1 MWADLFS
8 EDLMRISLH
17 RTFLIFLLGV
27 SLLSSS
33 LSPVQAQQRTRTG
46 NRAAAK
52 KVRLVVGIVIDQFR
66 ADYLNRFEDQ
76 FVEGGF
82 KRLVREGA
90 NFTNAHYIHT
100 PTYTA
105 CGHSTF
111 MSGATPAHSG
121 IIGNSWYDRSS
132 GKVVTSVSDEKVK
145 LLGGKEGPGM
155 SPHRL
160 LGTTVGDELKLAT
173 VGKSK
178 VIGISSKDRSAIL
191 PAGKKPN
198 GAYWFD
204 SSTGNFVSSTYY
216 FNDLPEWVKTFNRDQ
231 HCSKSFGQK
240 WERLLPEAAYD
251 RSTADDMPYEKSAYG
266 THFPYTLNGGEG
278 KPGPKFF
285 SQFDASP
292 FGNEQLVRM
301 ARAAVEAEQLGTD
314 DYTDLLTISFSA
326 NDLVGHA
333 FGPYSQEV
341 QDITLRTD
349 RIIADLLTYL
359 DQKIGL
365 DRVIV
370 TLTADHGVAPVP
382 EMVKP
387 MGYGGR
393 VEPQALTEAVQS
405 KLAAQFGDEKWVQSS
420 VNGNIYLDEAIVERK
435 KLNIEEVERAAAE
448 AILKVPGI
456 ADCFTRSQILSDR
469 LPDTMIAQSV
479 ARGFHHARNG
489 NLVIVPQPFYFIG
502 EGVTTTHGTPYGYD
516 THVPVLF
523 FGAGV
528 AAGPQLAPASPADI
542 APTLAAL
549 LKITA
554 PSNSVGRVLSE
565 ALKAGARE

>member
-1 MWADLFS
+1 
-8 EDLMRISLH
+8 MRIILH
-17 RTFLIFLLGV
+17 RSSLVFLLCV
-27 SLLSSS
+27 SLSLSS
-33 LSPVQAQQRTRTG
+33 LAPGQAQQRNRNG

-52 KVRLVVGIVIDQFR
+52 KVRLVLGIVIDQFR

-82 KRLVREGA
+82 KRLVRDGA
-90 NFTNAHYIHT
+90 NFANARYIHT

-105 CGHSTF
+105 CGHATF
-111 MSGATPAHSG
+111 MSGATPANSG
-121 IIGNSWYDRSS
+121 IIGNSWYDRPS
-132 GKVVTSVSDEKVK
+132 GKVVTSVSDENVK
-145 LLGGKEGPGM
+145 LLGGRAGAGM

-160 LGTTVGDELKLAT
+160 LGTTVGDELKLASI
-173 VGKSK
+173 GKSK

-191 PAGKKPN
+191 PVGKHPD

-204 SSTGNFVSSTYY
+204 NSTGNFVSSTYY

-231 HCSKSFGQK
+231 HCSKYFGQK
-240 WERLLPEAAYD
+240 WERLLPEASYD
-251 RSTADDMPYEKSAYG
+251 RSAPDDAPYEKSAYG
-266 THFPYTLNGGEG
+266 KQFPYTLNGGES
-278 KPGPKFF
+278 KPGPKFY

-292 FGNEQLVRM
+292 YGNEQLVRL
-301 ARAAVEAEQLGTD
+301 AKAAIEAEQIGAD

-333 FGPYSQEV
+333 FGPYSREV
-341 QDITLRTD
+341 HDITLRTD
-349 RIIADLLTYL
+349 RTIADLLAYL

-393 VEPQALTEAVQS
+393 IESQALTEAVQS
-405 KLAAQFGDEKWVQSS
+405 KLGAQFGEEKWVLNSI
-420 VNGNIYLDEAIVERK
+420 NGNIYLDETIAERK
-435 KLNIEEVERAAAE
+435 KLTLEEVERAAAE
-448 AILKVPGI
+448 AVLKVPGI
-456 ADCFTRSQILSDR
+456 ADCFTRSQILSGR
-469 LPDTMIAQSV
+469 LPDTLIAKSV

-528 AAGPQLAPASPADI
+528 AAGPQYSPASPADI

-549 LKITA
+549 LKVTA

-565 ALKAGARE
+565 AFKVTQ